1 MIKLEKRNNSKIIF
15 IGIIALFLLIP
26 LLFVNGI
33 IADRAELYDETAKN
47 IGKEWGGYQTIGGPV
62 IVLDIPE
69 RYKKSE
75 TEEIWEEAKKYLILP
90 EKLNIKTNLKTEIRK
105 RGIYETSVY
114 NTVVEISGN
123 FKNVKSK
130 IKAIEKIKKIDG
142 INVIVGISDIN
153 SLVSVEEFEI
163 DGKKIELDSG
173 TGITQIEALKTGI
186 SGKIAEKNFEKD
198 EVNFKIK
205 FELRG
210 SEGISLLPFGEVNKF
225 EVNSTWKT
233 PKFTGMLPSEK
244 KITDNGFNAKW
255 DISYLT
261 RSYKQEFYEDKIS
274 EDLTNG
280 EANIDLYNKLT
291 HYGKIQRA
299 TKYGALFI
307 FLTMGIVYIFE
318 ILSKRATHYIQY
330 IIVGVSLTLF
340 YLVLLSL
347 AERINFDLSY
357 LIAMLMVV
365 VPNSLYLASITKKN
379 NYGVYMLI
387 FLFIV
392 YTILFSILQMEE
404 FALLTGTILVMVIL
418 YLTMY
423 LTRNINE
430 KSLEIEDEK
439 KN

>member
-1 MIKLEKRNNSKIIF
+1 MIKSEKKSSSKIVF
-15 IGIIALFLLIP
+15 VGIIAIFLLIP
-26 LLFVNGI
+26 LFFVNGI
-33 IADRAELYDETAKN
+33 ISDRAELYDETAKN

-62 IVLDIPE
+62 IVLEIPE
-69 RYKKSE
+69 IYRKSE
-75 TEEIWEEAKKYLILP
+75 TEEEWKGARKYLILP
-90 EKLNIKTNLKTEIRK
+90 EKLDIKTNLKTEIRK

-123 FKNVKSK
+123 FKDIKSK
-130 IKAIEKIKKIDG
+130 IKKIGKIKN
-142 INVIVGISDIN
+142 INAVVGVSDIN

-163 DGKKIELDSG
+163 DGEKIELDSG
-173 TGITQIEALKTGI
+173 TGITQIEVLKTGI
-186 SGKIAEKNFEKD
+186 SGKIAEKKLEKD
-198 EVNFKIK
+198 NVNFKIK

-210 SEGISLLPFGEVNKF
+210 SEGISLLPFGEINKF
-225 EVNSTWKT
+225 EVDSTWKT
-233 PKFTGMLPSEK
+233 PKFTGMLPADK
-244 KITDNGFNAKW
+244 KITNSGFNAKW

-261 RSYKQEFYEDKIS
+261 RSYKQEFYEDEIS
-274 EDLTNG
+274 DDLTDG
-280 EANIDLYNKLT
+280 EANIVLYNKLT

-299 TKYGALFI
+299 TKYGTLFI
-307 FLTMGIVYIFE
+307 FLTMGVVYIFE

-347 AERINFDLSY
+347 AERISFEVSY

-365 VPNSLYLASITKKN
+365 VPNSLYLASITKKI
-379 NYGVYMLI
+379 NYGIYMFI

-392 YTILFSILQMEE
+392 YTMLFSILRMEE
-404 FALLTGTILVMVIL
+404 FALLTGTILVMIIL
-418 YLTMY
+418 YLAMY

-430 KSLEIEDEK
+430 KSLESEHEK